1 MEKPLQ
7 QSERT
12 VLPNGLTIVSEHLE
26 NVRSVAIGLWI
37 KNGSRSENGDEKGL
51 AHFIEHL
58 VFKGTST
65 RNSFAIANSLER
77 LGGSL
82 NAYTAKEMTVFYAK
96 VLDEH
101 LTTAVDVL
109 ADIASRPTFAADD
122 IERERNVVIEEINST
137 YDMPDEVCQD
147 AFLEELY
154 PTHALGYPILG
165 TTTSI
170 RGFQRSQVLNFWQER
185 FQPHNTVIAASGNV
199 LHSDL
204 VALVER
210 FLQLPEGGKRI
221 VVEPVNG
228 RLGRSKHIHMV
239 TTQAH
244 LCLGLRSYAYGDS
257 RRFALAALN
266 NYLGGG
272 MSSVLF
278 QKVRE
283 EHALAYSVYSF
294 ADFYRDTGSFGFY
307 LATDEKQVDKAKNL
321 VLEEFAR
328 VANGDIPA
336 GVVSDL
342 RSQLKGELL
351 LGLDSIQRRMSRLA
365 HAEIYFDSQ
374 ESIEDIIARI
384 DELSRD
390 AIVAAAEDMYRQELI
405 EIMVLPT
412 TAKRG

>member
-1 MEKPLQ
+1 
-7 QSERT
+7 
-12 VLPNGLTIVSEHLE
+12 
-26 NVRSVAIGLWI
+26 
-37 KNGSRSENGDEKGL
+37 
-51 AHFIEHL
+51 
-58 VFKGTST
+58 
-65 RNSFAIANSLER
+65 
-77 LGGSL
+77 
-82 NAYTAKEMTVFYAK
+82 
-96 VLDEH
+96 
-101 LTTAVDVL
+101 
-109 ADIASRPTFAADD
+109 
-122 IERERNVVIEEINST
+122 
-137 YDMPDEVCQD
+137 
-147 AFLEELY
+147 
-154 PTHALGYPILG
+154 
-165 TTTSI
+165 
-170 RGFQRSQVLNFWQER
+170 
-185 FQPHNTVIAASGNV
+185 
-199 LHSDL
+199 
-204 VALVER
+204 
-210 FLQLPEGGKRI
+210 
-221 VVEPVNG
+221 
-228 RLGRSKHIHMV
+228 
-239 TTQAH
+239 
-244 LCLGLRSYAYGDS
+244 
-257 RRFALAALN
+257 LN

-365 HAEIYFDSQ
+365 HAEIYFESQ

>member
-1 MEKPLQ
+1 MERPLQ

-37 KNGSRSENGDEKGL
+37 KNGSRSESDDEKGL

-170 RGFQRSQVLNFWQER
+170 RGFQRSQVLNF
-185 FQPHNTVIAASGNV
+185 
-199 LHSDL
+199 
-204 VALVER
+204 
-210 FLQLPEGGKRI
+210 
-221 VVEPVNG
+221 
-228 RLGRSKHIHMV
+228 GRSASSR
-239 TTQAH
+239 TTQLSLPVGTFSTATWS
-244 LCLGLRSYAYGDS
+244 LS
-257 RRFALAALN
+257 
-266 NYLGGG
+266 
-272 MSSVLF
+272 SSVF
-278 QKVRE
+278 C
-283 EHALAYSVYSF
+283 SF
-294 ADFYRDTGSFGFY
+294 R
-307 LATDEKQVDKAKNL
+307 
-321 VLEEFAR
+321 R
-328 VANGDIPA
+328 VENA
-336 GVVSDL
+336 S
-342 RSQLKGELL
+342 
-351 LGLDSIQRRMSRLA
+351 
-365 HAEIYFDSQ
+365 
-374 ESIEDIIARI
+374 
-384 DELSRD
+384 
-390 AIVAAAEDMYRQELI
+390 
-405 EIMVLPT
+405 
-412 TAKRG
+412 